1 MQVRG
6 ALGAYLVDL
15 PSEIGWRHMFSDA
28 KRRPASD
35 IRRDDYEQR
44 GLFSAVLEVPVQPRE
59 GHEQREEN
67 GAKRAE
73 KAKRLSPFEF
83 ALRGPLPTKAENAL
97 FFADHKINQ
106 ISQPVWRSW

>member
-59 GHEQREEN
+59 GHEQREEKD
-67 GAKRAE
+67 AKRAE
-73 KAKRLSPFEF
+73 KAKRLSPIEF
-83 ALRGPLPTKAENAL
+83 ALRGPFQPKLKSLCFSLTTKQTKYLNL
-97 FFADHKINQ
+97 QLLN
-106 ISQPVWRSW
+106 